1 MSRYRYR
8 RYDGGPDPL
17 APPFDAGGAV
27 DALAE
32 GVLEGRSVRQAL
44 RDLWERGWQDNPGLR
59 AWREEINRRRR
70 ELRERGRADGL
81 LSDLTRMLDAALTE
95 ERAALF
101 ADPSDDARFAE
112 AQLDNLP
119 DSTARAVRELR
130 DYQWQSPEAAQT
142 YQQILDRLRRDVLDQ
157 QFADITSS
165 LRDPADPAQ
174 SQALKAML
182 GDLNELMAAHRRGED
197 VSEAYEQFREK
208 HGQYFPDAPEDFED
222 FLDQL
227 ARRAAAGQQLLDSL
241 TEEQRAELADL
252 MSQAFDDETL
262 AELGEL
268 TDNLRALRPDLA
280 WTGGQRLQGERGL
293 GLPDA
298 TAALAELA
306 DLDALADQLGPGYAG
321 VDPAD
326 IDEEA
331 VRRQLGRSA
340 ADQLAALQSMQD
352 SLQQQGYLTD
362 ALELTPKAVR
372 RLASAALR
380 EVFADLEQTSRGD
393 HDNNSAGASGEF
405 TGATRPWEFG
415 DEQPLDVVRTLSN
428 ALRRTPPGAQ
438 LRLAVDD
445 FEVRETEDRSRAAV
459 ALLVDRSF
467 SMVVNDTWRAAK
479 TTALALYSL
488 ASSAF
493 PADAVEIIAFGHLA
507 ERVPPLELPNLA
519 APDMQGTNLHHAL
532 LLAGRFF
539 DRHRDAQPICLVVT
553 DGEPTA
559 HLTED
564 GHWWFDWPPSPQ
576 TINAT
581 VAEVDRLTRRGV
593 QISWFRLGDEP
604 RLERFLD
611 AMAQRN
617 GGRVLAPSG
626 GRLGDYVVRDY
637 VRRRTARR

>member
-17 APPFDAGGAV
+17 APPFDAGATV

-32 GVLEGRSVRQAL
+32 GVLEGRTVRQAL
-44 RDLWERGWQDNPGLR
+44 RELWERGWQDTPGLR
-59 AWREEINRRRR
+59 AWREEINRRRQ
-70 ELRERGRADGL
+70 ELRNSGRADGL
-81 LSDLTRMLDAALTE
+81 LADLTRMLDSALTQ
-95 ERAALF
+95 ERAELF

-112 AQLDNLP
+112 AELDNLP

-130 DYQWQSPEAAQT
+130 DYQWRSPEAADT

-157 QFADITSS
+157 QFADITRS

-174 SQALKAML
+174 AGALKEML
-182 GDLNELMAAHRRGED
+182 SDLNELMSAHRRGED
-197 VSEAYEQFREK
+197 VTEAYEQFRNK
-208 HGQYFPDAPEDFED
+208 HGQFFPDAPEEFGD

-227 ARRAAAGQQLLDSL
+227 ARRAAAGQQLLESL
-241 TEEQRAELADL
+241 TDEQRAELADL

-262 AELGEL
+262 GALGEL
-268 TDNLRALRPDLA
+268 NDNLRALRPDLS
-280 WTGGQRLQGERGL
+280 WSGGQPLQGERGL

-306 DLDALADQLGPGYAG
+306 DLDALADQLGSSYAG

-352 SLQQQGYLTD
+352 DLRSQGYLTD
-362 ALELTPKAVR
+362 SLELTPKAVR
-372 RLASAALR
+372 RLAAAALR
-380 EVFADLEQTSRGD
+380 EVFADLEETGRGD
-393 HDNNSAGASGEF
+393 HDNPSAGASGEF
-405 TGATRPWEFG
+405 TGATRPWQFG

-428 ALRRTPPGAQ
+428 ALRRTPPGEP

-507 ERVPPLELPNLA
+507 ERVPPMELPDLA
-519 APDMQGTNLHHAL
+519 APEMQGTNLHHAL

-559 HLTED
+559 HLLD
-564 GHWWFDWPPSPQ
+564 SGDWWFDWPPAPA

-637 VRRRTARR
+637 VRRRTSRR

>member
-17 APPFDAGGAV
+17 APPFDAGAAV

-32 GVLEGRSVRQAL
+32 GVLDGRTTRQAL
-44 RDLWERGWQDNPGLR
+44 RDLWERGWRENPGLQ

-70 ELRERGRADGL
+70 ELRDRGRADGL
-81 LSDLTRMLDAALTE
+81 LTDLTHMLDSALTT
-95 ERAALF
+95 ERAELF
-101 ADPSDDARFAE
+101 ADPGDDARFAE

-130 DYQWQSPEAAQT
+130 DYQWRSPDAART

-157 QFADITSS
+157 QFADITAS
-165 LRDPADPAQ
+165 LRDPADPEQTA
-174 SQALKAML
+174 ALKQML
-182 GDLNELMAAHRRGED
+182 ADLNELMAAHRRGED
-197 VSEAYEQFREK
+197 VEEAYEQFRDK
-208 HGQYFPDAPEDFED
+208 HQQFFPDAPEAFED
-222 FLDQL
+222 FLDDL
-227 ARRAAAGQQLLDSL
+227 ARRAAAGQRLLESL
-241 TEEQRAELADL
+241 TDEQRAELADL
-252 MSQAFDDETL
+252 TSQTFDDEL
-262 AELGEL
+262 LGALGDL

-280 WTGGQRLQGERGL
+280 WSGGQPLQGERGL

-298 TAALAELA
+298 TAALADLA

-352 SLQQQGYLTD
+352 SLRHQGYLTD
-362 ALELTPKAVR
+362 TLELTPKAVR
-372 RLASAALR
+372 RLAAAALR
-380 EVFADLEQTSRGD
+380 QVFADLDDTGRGE
-393 HDNNSAGASGEF
+393 HDNATAGASGEF
-405 TGATRPWEFG
+405 TGATRPWQFG
-415 DEQPLDVVRTLSN
+415 DEQPLDTARTLTN
-428 ALRRTPPGAQ
+428 ALRRTPPGEP
-438 LRLAVDD
+438 LRLSVED

-507 ERVPPLELPNLA
+507 ERVPPMELPDLA
-519 APDMQGTNLHHAL
+519 APEMQGTNLHHAL

-559 HLTED
+559 HLTESGD
-564 GHWWFDWPPSPQ
+564 WWFDWPPSPQ

-617 GGRVLAPSG
+617 GGRVLAPTG

-637 VRRRTARR
+637 VRRRTSRR

>member
-32 GVLEGRSVRQAL
+32 GVLDGRTVRQAL
-44 RDLWERGWQDNPGLR
+44 RDLWERGWRDNPGLR
-59 AWREEINRRRR
+59 AWREEISRRRQ

-81 LSDLTRMLDAALTE
+81 LTDLTRMLDTALTE

-130 DYQWQSPEAAQT
+130 NYQWHSPDAART
-142 YQQILDRLRRDVLDQ
+142 YQEILDRLRRDVLDQ
-157 QFADITSS
+157 QFANITNS
-165 LRDPADPAQ
+165 LRDPADPEQ
-174 SQALKAML
+174 SRALKEML
-182 GDLNELMAAHRRGED
+182 SDLNELMAAHRRGED
-197 VSEAYEQFREK
+197 VSAAYEQFRDK
-208 HGQYFPDAPEDFED
+208 HGQFFPDAPEDFED

-241 TEEQRAELADL
+241 TDEQRAELADL

-262 AELGEL
+262 AQLGEL

-280 WTGGQRLQGERGL
+280 WTGGQPLQGQRGL

-352 SLQQQGYLTD
+352 ELRAQGYLTD
-362 ALELTPKAVR
+362 SLELTPKAVR
-372 RLASAALR
+372 RLAAAALR
-380 EVFADLEQTSRGD
+380 TVFADLEQTSRGD
-393 HDNNSAGASGEF
+393 HDNTSAGASGEF
-405 TGATRPWEFG
+405 TGATRAWQFG

-428 ALRRTPPGAQ
+428 ALRRTTPGEH

-507 ERVPPLELPNLA
+507 ERVPPMELPNLA
-519 APDMQGTNLHHAL
+519 APEMQGTNLHHAL

-559 HLTED
+559 HLTES
-564 GHWWFDWPPSPQ
+564 GSWWFDWPPSPE

-637 VRRRTARR
+637 VRRRTGRR